1 MRVFTKI
8 NGNLLCWDVDTTDPE
23 LAIKTVRDEVGLIKH
38 RGAILALVKY

>member
-8 NGNLLCWDVDTTDPE
+8 NGQLACWDVSDMPYE
-23 LAIKTVRDEVGLIKH
+23 EAVKAVRDEVGLKH

>member
-8 NGNLLCWDVDTTDPE
+8 KGELVVWEVTDMTYTE
-23 LAIKTVRDEVGLIKH
+23 ALKAVRDEVGLKH

>member
-8 NGNLLCWDVDTTDPE
+8 NGKLACWDVDTTDPE
-23 LAIKTVRDEVGLIKH
+23 LAIKTVRDEVGLKH

>member
-8 NGNLLCWDVDTTDPE
+8 NGKLLSWEANNMDYLEAVK
-23 LAIKTVRDEVGLIKH
+23 AVRDEIGVKH

>member
-8 NGNLLCWDVDTTDPE
+8 KGE
-23 LAIKTVRDEVGLIKH
+23 LACWSVPEDMCYEDAIYAVRDEVGLKH